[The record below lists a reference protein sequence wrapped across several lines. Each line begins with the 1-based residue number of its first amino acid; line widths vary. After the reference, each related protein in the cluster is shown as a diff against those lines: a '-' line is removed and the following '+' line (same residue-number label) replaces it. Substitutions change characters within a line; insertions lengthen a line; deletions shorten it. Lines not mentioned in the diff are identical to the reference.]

1 MHCDVTDVG
10 LAVRRILDCIVA
22 INHWMSSNRLKLN
35 LDKTQFLRLGTWQQ
49 LKKFDL
55 LPIHMPSGWIIHPSS
70 IAKDLSVTLYSYLT
84 MVAHVDKMVKVCMY
98 QLRQLSLYLLRKS
111 QYFDAASV
119 LVHAFIVSRTR
130 VCKLNGHIIAHCV
143 CLFI

>member
-1 MHCDVTDVG
+1 MYCDVTDVG

-98 QLRQLSLYLLRKS
+98 QLRQLSLYWENPNTLMRPLYWFMPLLWVE
-111 QYFDAASV
+111 QE
-119 LVHAFIVSRTR
+119 
-130 VCKLNGHIIAHCV
+130 CV
-143 CLFI
+143 NQTAIL